1 MRALRTI
8 FAGLLLAIL
17 SCTTLLAQRILDLRM
32 IVKLQEDGTA
42 YIYQRWDVLIDDDD
56 SGTEWYV
63 PVNNM
68 DALNME
74 IKDFQVYDMDNN
86 PFVNEGDDWVSRGR
100 TREQKAGRCGRIL
113 YSDGS
118 QDLCWGFGTTGR
130 HVWYVGYTLTNLIQR
145 LEDGDAFIHQFINDE
160 LPGPPEYAKIT
171 VEDDA
176 GTAAWIGGENV
187 KAWSFGFD
195 GDVTFDGNSVIFE
208 TDGPMSSKGSMIL
221 MMQFEK
227 GMYSPKMRR
236 NITLDEMKKTA
247 LKGSSYRTDAQLFWD
262 SIWENIELVLMFV
275 IVFGS
280 VLFVWI
286 RKKYILATGKRWKEK
301 IFGESKIEGWWREVP
316 LDGSLDAAYG
326 ILTRG
331 DKLALDEKYDNGIVG
346 AYFLRWIENG
356 ILTVV
361 PSTESKRKDRV
372 DLALTDK
379 TPSADNPVEMSLYQM
394 VVAAAGENRILERNE
409 FQMWSRHHYTKVCE
423 WPDSVKSNGAVIWN
437 AKDFEDRK
445 HIIQLRNFLQDF
457 TLSNERA
464 AVEVKLWKEYL
475 VYAALFG
482 IADKVAENFSK
493 LYPAEFKQVS
503 ENMGL
508 TQSSLLHTVAMTNSY
523 ANLFMYTAQSR
534 KRQVEAERSRSSGGG
549 GRSSFGGG
557 GGFSGGG
564 HGGGTR

>member
-1 MRALRTI
+1 MRALRTL
-8 FAGLLLAIL
+8 FAGLILAFL

-32 IVKLQEDGTA
+32 IVDLQEDGTA
-42 YIYQRWDVLIDDDD
+42 YIAQRWDVLIDDDD
-56 SGTEWYV
+56 TGTEWYV
-63 PVNNM
+63 PVNSM

-74 IKDFQVYDMDNN
+74 IQDFQVYDMDEK

-113 YSDGS
+113 YNDGS

-130 HVWYVGYTLTNLIQR
+130 HVWYVNYTLTNLIQR

-171 VEDDA
+171 VRDDA

-187 KAWSFGFD
+187 KAWAFGFD

-208 TDGPMSSKGSMIL
+208 TDGPMTSRGSMIL

-227 GMYSPKMRR
+227 GMFSPRMGR

-247 LKGSSYRTDAQLFWD
+247 LKGSSYRTDSQLFWD
-262 SIWENIELVLMFV
+262 SIWENIELVLMV
-275 IVFGS
+275 VLVFGS

-301 IFGESKIEGWWREVP
+301 IFGESKIEGWWRDVP

-361 PSTESKRKDRV
+361 PCVESKRKERV

-394 VVAAAGENRILERNE
+394 VEAAAGENRILERNE
-409 FQMWSRHHYTKVCE
+409 FQMWSRHHYTKICD
-423 WPDSVKSNGAVIWN
+423 WPDSVKSNGAAVWQG
-437 AKDFEDRK
+437 KGFEDRK

-464 AVEVKLWKEYL
+464 AVEVRLWKDYL

-508 TQSSLLHTVAMTNSY
+508 THSSLLQTVAMTNSY